1 MLTTKFKILLV
12 VLFTL
17 YGLQGTNSNH
27 IFGQELKTLPENI
40 DISGSANGIVPI
52 PKNVDPVFKV
62 FDRYTKIVAQNGRPI
77 HIVVEPGYA
86 DRQVIYARKVLINHL
101 TNLPGTKYGHDKTT
115 IANAMANNQ
124 AILFLFKDEET
135 FRGYFRDMQAKKFD
149 INGQDLRAYETIL
162 EGTTGYMAQKDPRR
176 DASYEEIMH
185 FVQQWGIRDGHPTLD
200 QALYDAFW
208 DARAKNVYMLDYDET
223 HEYFICGF
231 EAYYD
236 MWAHDPEG
244 DGTREDEYVP
254 ISNIS
259 LKVNDPKMYEIVEE
273 FMGKHWL
280 YMAEVVDAFDGTF
293 SLTRDKDLTYTYKS
307 QHLHKAALTGNKNSN
322 LTGNDSD
329 NVLFG
334 NSGDNIIT
342 PMAGFDVV
350 DGGPGLDTVTF
361 PGNRSEY
368 IVRNQDGRLIVD
380 GINYS
385 RDGQNI
391 LINIEKMQF
400 KDKTLNVSAFTGK

>member
-17 YGLQGTNSNH
+17 YGLRGTNSIH

-62 FDRYTKIVAQNGRPI
+62 FDRYTKIVAPNGRPI

-86 DRQVIYARKVLINHL
+86 DRQVIYARKILINHL
-101 TNLPGTKYGHDKTT
+101 TNLPGTKFGHDKRT
-115 IANAMANNQ
+115 IANAIANNQ
-124 AILFLFKDEET
+124 SILFLFKDTET
-135 FRGYFRDMQAKKFD
+135 FRGYFRDIEAKGFD
-149 INGQDLRAYETIL
+149 MNGQDLRAYETIL
-162 EGTTGYMAQKDPRR
+162 EGTSGYMVQKDPTR

-200 QALYDAFW
+200 QALDDAFW
-208 DARAKNVYMLDYDET
+208 DARAKNIYRLDYDET

-254 ISNIS
+254 VSNAS

-280 YMAEVVDAFDGTF
+280 YLAEVVEDYDGTF
-293 SLTRDKDLTYTYKS
+293 SLTRDKDLTYTWKS
-307 QHLHKAALTGNKNSN
+307 QHLRKAALTGKNNSN

-329 NVLFG
+329 NTLFG
-334 NSGDNIIT
+334 NSGDNQIT
-342 PMAGFDVV
+342 PGGGYDVV
-350 DGGPGLDTVTF
+350 DGGPGIDTVVF
-361 PGNRSEY
+361 PGKRSDY
-368 IVRNQDGRLIVD
+368 IVRPQDGRIIVE
-380 GINYS
+380 GIHYA

-391 LINIEKMQF
+391 LINIERLKFADSTMM
-400 KDKTLNVSAFTGK
+400 TSALTSK

>member
-1 MLTTKFKILLV
+1 MKHSQITQTILLI
-12 VLFTL
+12 TL
-17 YGLQGTNSNH
+17 LATIG
-27 IFGQELKTLPENI
+27 FGETGAQQLKTLPEDI
-40 DISGSANGIVPI
+40 DISASPTGIVSM

-62 FDRYTKIVAQNGRPI
+62 FDRYSKIIAPNGKPI

-86 DRQVIYARKVLINHL
+86 DRQVIYARKVLVNHL

-124 AILFLFKDEET
+124 SILFLFKDEDT
-135 FRGYFRDMQAKKFD
+135 FRGYFRDMRAKKMRAR
-149 INGQDLRAYETIL
+149 GQDLRAYETVL
-162 EGTTGYMAQKDPRR
+162 EGTKEYMPQQNPRR

-208 DARAKNVYMLDYDET
+208 DARAKNIYRLDYDET

-254 ISNIS
+254 ISQAS

-280 YMAEVVDAFDGTF
+280 YLAEVADELEGTF
-293 SLTRDKDLTYTYKS
+293 SLMHDDSVTYTNKS
-307 QHLHKAALTGNKNSN
+307 QHLRKTALTGHKNTN
-322 LTGNDSD
+322 LTGNHSD

-334 NSGDNIIT
+334 NSGNNQLK
-342 PMAGFDVV
+342 PLGGFDVV
-350 DGGPGLDTVTF
+350 DGGPGLDTVVF
-361 PGNRSEY
+361 PGRRSDY
-368 IVRNQDGRLIVD
+368 IVRPQDGRLIVD
-380 GINYS
+380 GIDYS
-385 RDGQNI
+385 RDGQNV
-391 LINIEKMQF
+391 LINVEKLQF
-400 KDKTLNVSAFTGK
+400 ADTAVDVAALTRK